1 MTDIF
6 KEFSNNGL
14 LAGEGIRAEE
24 ERGGKAGWRGGG
36 GGETKQKNWLYF
48 SFFEHMKIR

>member
-24 ERGGKAGWRGGG
+24 ERGGVEGGG
-36 GGETKQKNWLYF
+36 GGEKTEKLVVLLF
-48 SFFEHMKIR
+48 L

>member
-24 ERGGKAGWRGGG
+24 ERGGKAGWRGAGRG
-36 GGETKQKNWLYF
+36 D
-48 SFFEHMKIR
+48 KIEKLVVLLFL